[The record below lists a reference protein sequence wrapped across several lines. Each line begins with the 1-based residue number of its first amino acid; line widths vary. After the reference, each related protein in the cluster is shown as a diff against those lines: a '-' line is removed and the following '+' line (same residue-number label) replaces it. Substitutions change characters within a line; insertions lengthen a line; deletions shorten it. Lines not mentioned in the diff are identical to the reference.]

1 MQPSYVHETS
11 EEPLIGETVDGVL
24 ARAAVR
30 WPQNDDLI
38 VCHQGVRWSYAE
50 LDARVD
56 RLSAGLAGLGLQP
69 GERIGILSPNNAEW
83 VLTQFAS
90 ARAARRVAESGLMS
104 LEAPIQRV
112 AGYDTA
118 MPLPRL
124 ERHYMPTSERIAA
137 AARRAL
143 DYA

>member
-56 RLSAGLAGLGLQP
+56 RLAAGLAGLGLQP
-69 GERIGILSPNNAEW
+69 
-83 VLTQFAS
+83 
-90 ARAARRVAESGLMS
+90 
-104 LEAPIQRV
+104 
-112 AGYDTA
+112 
-118 MPLPRL
+118 
-124 ERHYMPTSERIAA
+124 
-137 AARRAL
+137 
-143 DYA
+143 